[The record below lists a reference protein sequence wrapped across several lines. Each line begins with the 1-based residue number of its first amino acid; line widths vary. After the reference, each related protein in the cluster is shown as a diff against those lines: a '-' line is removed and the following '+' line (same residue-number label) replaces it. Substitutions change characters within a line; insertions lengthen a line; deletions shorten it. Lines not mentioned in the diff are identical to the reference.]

1 MKQKNAAIDLRDE
14 QVLKEMFGRFYARAC
29 LFAGRFLPDG
39 MLAADLVQE
48 AFLYMWQNALVL
60 SDEGAFKAYLYNC
73 VKNKCLNY
81 LRDHRTE
88 LQMVELEE
96 GVADDLQVD
105 HWIIE
110 NELRARI
117 LEEIERLPDVR
128 REIMMMRLE
137 GNSYEEISKELHLN
151 INTLKTYKKQIY
163 RDLRIRLKDLDVCV
177 LVVWLALSVL
187 CA

>member
-1 MKQKNAAIDLRDE
+1 MKQKDAIIDLRDE
-14 QVLKEMFGRFYARAC
+14 QVLREMFGRFYARAC
-29 LFAGRFLPDG
+29 IFAGRFMRDG

-48 AFLYMWQNALVL
+48 AFLYMWQNELVL
-60 SDEGAFKAYLYNC
+60 TDELAFKAYLYNC
-73 VKNKCLNY
+73 VRNKCLNY
-81 LRDHRTE
+81 LRDHRVE

-96 GVADDLQVD
+96 GIADEMQVD

-137 GNSYEEISKELHLN
+137 GNSFEEISKELHLN

-163 RDLRIRLKDLDVCV
+163 KELRIRLKDLDVCIWWIC
-177 LVVWLALSVL
+177 LLLPVL

>member
-1 MKQKNAAIDLRDE
+1 MKQKAVMIDLRNE
-14 QVLKEMFGRFYARAC
+14 RVLRELFGRFYARAC
-29 LFAGRFLPDG
+29 VFAGRFLPDG

-48 AFLYMWQNALVL
+48 AFLYMWQHVPVL
-60 SDEGAFKAYLYNC
+60 MDETAFKAYLYSC

-81 LRDHRTE
+81 LRDHRVT
-88 LQMVELEE
+88 LQTVELRECE
-96 GVADDLQVD
+96 DDGQVD
-105 HWIIE
+105 YWIIE

-117 LEEIERLPDVR
+117 LEEIDRLPDVR
-128 REIMMMRLE
+128 REIMLMRLE

-163 RDLRIRLKDLDVCV
+163 KDLRIRLKDLDVCV
-177 LVVWLALSVL
+177 LVVLLSVL

>member
-1 MKQKNAAIDLRDE
+1 MKRKDDIINLRDE
-14 QVLKEMFGRFYARAC
+14 QVLWKMFERYYARAC
-29 LFAGRFLPDG
+29 VFAGRFLRDE
-39 MLAADLVQE
+39 MLAANLAQE
-48 AFLYMWQNALVL
+48 AFLYMWQNALVMTN
-60 SDEGAFKAYLYNC
+60 ETAFKAYLYSC

-81 LRDHRTE
+81 LRDHRVE

-96 GVADDLQVD
+96 GIADEVQID

-137 GNSYEEISKELHLN
+137 GKSYEEISKELHLN

-163 RDLRIRLKDLDVCV
+163 KELRIRLKDLDVCI
-177 LVVWLALSVL
+177 WWALLLLPVL